1 MNSFAIP
8 RQRTL
13 LTRLFAAAMISLL
26 ALFTIGTAAHA
37 HDELIGSTP
46 ESGTTLTENPK
57 EIVLNFSGELQ
68 TLADDGGTV
77 VVISNQAGD
86 EIGND
91 FEVKGRD
98 VHITPATELVSG
110 EYTVA
115 SRVIS
120 SDGHPIEKA
129 ISFTVESGE
138 NSAAPIESAA
148 PETVSADESTAAPAE
163 EPAQADETAATGGI
177 SPVLWIVI
185 GVAIAGTAIAVLVNF
200 TRRNNT
206 R

>member
-46 ESGTTLTENPK
+46 EAGTTLTESPK

-163 EPAQADETAATGGI
+163 EPAPADETAATGGI